1 MMGGKTGVAW
11 NLLVDEGR
19 GSVLPA
25 HQSVSLDDLSAGTV
39 LDVLKD
45 KHPPAADVD
54 EEALMFDSDLIG
66 TLTFLVRSLENPYG
80 VPFSN

>member
-1 MMGGKTGVAW
+1 MGGKTGVAW

-45 KHPPAADVD
+45 KHPPAANGD
-54 EEALMFDSDLIG
+54 EEALISNSEQGNWRRDL
-66 TLTFLVRSLENPYG
+66 LVRSWENPYG